1 MSWILATTPKE
12 RPYTTAAKTTPET
25 IQALWRKHGWVDP
38 AKDKQAQARFKLNQT
53 RENNGQV

>member
-25 IQALWRKHGWVDP
+25 IQALWRKHGWLDP
-38 AKDKQAQARFKLNQT
+38 AKDKQAQARFKLNET
-53 RENNGQV
+53 GSK